1 MVRIILNQGESN
13 CCGASV
19 WENQDICQS
28 CGEHCEV
35 IEYEDK
41 AKNKIK

>member
-1 MVRIILNQGESN
+1 MAWQYIINQGESN

-19 WENQDICQS
+19 WENQDICNA

-35 IEYEDK
+35 IHEDDDSEL
-41 AKNKIK
+41 